1 MRDKKLRLEDLK
13 SSHTL
18 SGSGEGIPKERDE
31 DKRRA
36 GCECE
41 R

>member
-1 MRDKKLRLEDLK
+1 MRDKKLKREDLK

-18 SGSGEGIPKERDE
+18 GGSGEGIPKERDE
-31 DKRRA
+31 DKRREH
-36 GCECE
+36 CEGE